1 MAEVVFLHIGAM
13 KSGTTFLQSLMSANK
28 SQLLAAGCLF
38 PGASWLSQVRAA
50 QDIVGAGKDPRLR
63 AASAGAW
70 EVLVREIA
78 GHPGAAVVSMEF
90 LSFAGSRRV
99 RRMLASLAGTEV
111 HLVLTVRDATATIP
125 AHWQDLVRNGS
136 TVSWP
141 EFSRAVVRSTG
152 RHHHLDLLSRDDAL
166 RKFSQAQDLE
176 RILQIWSRRLPAAKL
191 RVVTVPP
198 PGTPP
203 GLLWERFAAA
213 VDLDPHVCTEPPR
226 QANQSLGHASTE
238 LLRRVNKN
246 LRDLRPSEYDPTLKN
261 YLAARVLSQ
270 RTGQEPR
277 IRLDRPTYDFGLTWN
292 QRLRNAITTGRT
304 PLIGNLADLPTT
316 ITETHRRGGDP
327 STDPSVVDPPND
339 AMLAAADEAFEA
351 LRRLIQ
357 RRTRRLRNRTGTTSS
372 PPIDLLPDSSPEQW
386 QRAHDPVD
394 VAAQQIAQLTRIAI
408 DLQARLRDCEVGK
421 NPNARPPL

>member
-136 TVSWP
+136 TVSRP

-176 RILQIWSRRLPAAKL
+176 RILQIWSPHLRRQSYGFH
-191 RVVTVPP
+191 RPP
-198 PGTPP
+198 PAHPRLAVGTIRRSGRPRPARVHRAPASSQPVLGSCLHRTAPP
-203 GLLWERFAAA
+203 RQQ
-213 VDLDPHVCTEPPR
+213 EPPR
-226 QANQSLGHASTE
+226 SSPF
-238 LLRRVNKN
+238 RV
-246 LRDLRPSEYDPTLKN
+246 LPTLKN

-270 RTGQEPR
+270 RTGQ
-277 IRLDRPTYDFGLTWN
+277 DDDPTGSTNL
-292 QRLRNAITTGRT
+292 RLRPHLEPAPPKRHHYQENPIHRQ
-304 PLIGNLADLPTT
+304 PRRSPTT
-316 ITETHRRGGDP
+316 ITETHRHGGDP
-327 STDPSVVDPPND
+327 STDPASSTRRTMRCSQPPTKR
-339 AMLAAADEAFEA
+339 
-351 LRRLIQ
+351 LRRCGGSFNVEHAACETAPNHIVTTH
-357 RRTRRLRNRTGTTSS
+357 RPVTRQQPRAMA
-372 PPIDLLPDSSPEQW
+372 
-386 QRAHDPVD
+386 RAHD
-394 VAAQQIAQLTRIAI
+394 RWMS
-408 DLQARLRDCEVGK
+408 RHNR
-421 NPNARPPL
+421 